1 MMERDMVGQDM
12 LRQNMLGQD
21 TTEKETDFNRMIR
34 ELITEDSIAA
44 VESMFAAWQEMMSR
58 YRCAIMEVETKF
70 KVLNE
75 QFSLQHERNPIEN
88 IKTRIKSPNSIRR
101 KMAKKGLLPMTLA
114 SIEENLN
121 DVAGIRVICS
131 FIDDIYMLTD
141 CLTSQDDVTLIESKD
156 YIKNPKENGY
166 RSLHLIVGVPIFL
179 QNGKYNMKV
188 EVQLRTI
195 AMEFWANLE
204 HRLRYKKDLP
214 EALQQAT
221 AEELFQCAE
230 ASAQLDQR
238 MQQVRYT
245 VEK

>member
-1 MMERDMVGQDM
+1 ME
-12 LRQNMLGQD
+12 QNTLAP
-21 TTEKETDFNRMIR
+21 ETDFGRLIN
-34 ELITEDSIAA
+34 ELSGTDSIATI
-44 VESMFAAWQEMMSR
+44 ENIFAAWQEMMSR

-70 KVLNE
+70 RVLNE

-88 IKTRIKSPNSIRR
+88 IKTRIKSPDSIRR
-101 KMAKKGLLPMTLA
+101 KMTKKGLTPLTLSA
-114 SIEENLN
+114 IEDNLN

-131 FIDDIYMLTD
+131 FIDDIYMLAD
-141 CLTSQDDVTLIESKD
+141 CLTSQDDITLIECKD
-156 YIKNPKENGY
+156 YIKHPKENGY
-166 RSLHLIVGVPIFL
+166 RSLHLIVQVPIFL
-179 QNGKYNMKV
+179 QNEKRNMKV

-214 EALQQAT
+214 EAVQQAT
-221 AEELFQCAE
+221 ADELYQCAE
-230 ASAQLDQR
+230 ASAQLDRR